1 VQSKTIKLCQIISL
15 IFLSFGMAT
24 TSVQAEIFDN
34 DYQMQ
39 TQIQQLR
46 KNRTI
51 IFAGDPAICKA
62 NYDQCIKG
70 CDGAVSCS
78 NQCMTNYNGCP
89 H

>member
-1 VQSKTIKLCQIISL
+1 
-15 IFLSFGMAT
+15 M
-24 TSVQAEIFDN
+24 TSVQAENFHS
-34 DYQMQ
+34 DYQTQ
-39 TQIQQLR
+39 TQVQQLR

-70 CDGAVSCS
+70 CDGAASCS
-78 NQCMTNYNGCP
+78 NQCMTNYNGCL

>member
-1 VQSKTIKLCQIISL
+1 MQSKTIKPCQIISL
-15 IFLSFGMAT
+15 IFLSVGMAM
-24 TSVQAEIFDN
+24 TSVQAENFHS
-34 DYQMQ
+34 DYQTQ
-39 TQIQQLR
+39 TQVQQLR

-70 CDGAVSCS
+70 CDGAASCS
-78 NQCMTNYNGCP
+78 NQCMTNYNGCL